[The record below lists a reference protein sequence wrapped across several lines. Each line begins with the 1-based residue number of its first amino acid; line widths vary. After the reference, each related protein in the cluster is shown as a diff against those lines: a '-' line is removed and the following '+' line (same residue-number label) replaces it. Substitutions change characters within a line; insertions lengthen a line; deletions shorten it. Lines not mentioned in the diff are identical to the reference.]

1 MVDLLQG
8 NCEYEPAIK
17 IVKKGT
23 GKPGAH
29 RYADG
34 IRCLLNWIGGRQSP
48 GIRRQVETGC
58 VNVGISVLETEQKR
72 LR

>member
-1 MVDLLQG
+1 MQV

-48 GIRRQVETGC
+48 GIRRQVGRNR
-58 VNVGISVLETEQKR
+58 VQKVVGAENRKR
-72 LR
+72 IALWR